1 VGIAG
6 GRDGVCRWGRSSA
19 TGEAVS
25 VGGFDDEA
33 SRGHGREAF
42 VERGGA
48 DAAGGAQFGERP
60 GLVAVCEG
68 CGDALVNGGRCHVAL
83 WRVIGP
89 DRLEGEDVVSL
100 GKLESNAGDGGRGAM
115 LDSEDD
121 TIIAVAAEIDGVT
134 LPNRWRK
141 VRVRAFAAIFYETNP
156 DGGVSRLPQNM
167 RLSTNL
173 VRCVRRVGIGSRPD
187 AMHQSSLS

>member
-1 VGIAG
+1 VGSRMVWPPCLVNCGYRGWAG
-6 GRDGVCRWGRSSA
+6 WCLPLGRPSA
-19 TGEAVS
+19 TGEEVS

-68 CGDALVNGGRCHVAL
+68 RGDALVNGGRCHVAL

-100 GKLESNAGDGGRGAM
+100 GKLESNAGDGGGGAM

-121 TIIAVAAEIDGVT
+121 TIIAVAAEI
-134 LPNRWRK
+134 
-141 VRVRAFAAIFYETNP
+141 E
-156 DGGVSRLPQNM
+156 
-167 RLSTNL
+167 
-173 VRCVRRVGIGSRPD
+173 VGIAPGVEFR
-187 AMHQSSLS
+187 